1 MDNLTNQQINQGLY
15 RRLQAGSLY
24 APYMPASDCSSKL
37 LGRGDTSFAITNMAA
52 TARKYQHHTKLLT
65 LRFFSS
71 YKSLYSL
78 CSALHQFLFWHF
90 QYAIDGDAQML
101 RSPACSWASRHS
113 GIDCKSYSIFG
124 STVLLNL
131 GIKHYMRRIVQP
143 SHPDGY
149 THVYLVIPKNQ
160 KTASLNSGY
169 YVIDGTINTEKELPY
184 LKHDDI
190 LMSSSANQ
198 ITGTSLAAPATPD
211 LTDDVGAEL
220 SGLLNQSYQ
229 VSKDISQTSEAYLK
243 QEKINKVNA
252 IGGAA
257 SALATAVLAVGVKTA
272 VISNAVP
279 GIGTIIGLCIAAVT
293 AVVALAIMLW
303 GNPCKGAFYTSD
315 FINENL
321 KTGFYEPFKNAMES
335 VRNKLAQGLETV
347 AISDLNSIIREI
359 DLGIAHY
366 RHECQV
372 HNQKCSTDT
381 LQSYSDFVD
390 EIKAA
395 VDNMVKMLVA
405 KLSENFEVQIIN
417 KPAPTS
423 QRSWYFIVPAA
434 KDVTTATYR
443 YIQVSSKQSLQGVYP
458 YDAPVP
464 FTQWLNSTA
473 QTIQVKY
480 GLPAA
485 NAYRSE
491 MQTFES
497 RITAIRQNVWLP
509 VDVRVLQEEP
519 LRKLQHQLYQKYD
532 QEYRQQ
538 LVEREKAQLE
548 AYRQANTDFWK
559 GLKELRAQRLNDE
572 RNSHENLRKI
582 ATQEANKRLGLE
594 DKKLLNLALLGAL
607 GIGIIYSMK
616 N

>member
-1 MDNLTNQQINQGLY
+1 
-15 RRLQAGSLY
+15 
-24 APYMPASDCSSKL
+24 
-37 LGRGDTSFAITNMAA
+37 
-52 TARKYQHHTKLLT
+52 
-65 LRFFSS
+65 
-71 YKSLYSL
+71 
-78 CSALHQFLFWHF
+78 
-90 QYAIDGDAQML
+90 
-101 RSPACSWASRHS
+101 
-113 GIDCKSYSIFG
+113 
-124 STVLLNL
+124 
-131 GIKHYMRRIVQP
+131 
-143 SHPDGY
+143 
-149 THVYLVIPKNQ
+149 
-160 KTASLNSGY
+160 
-169 YVIDGTINTEKELPY
+169 
-184 LKHDDI
+184 
-190 LMSSSANQ
+190 MSSSANQ
-198 ITGTSLAAPATPD
+198 LTGTSLAAPATLD
-211 LTDDVGAEL
+211 LTDDVSAEL

-303 GNPCKGAFYTSD
+303 GNPCGGAFYTSD

-359 DLGIAHY
+359 DLGVAHY

-458 YDAPVP
+458 YDAPLS

-509 VDVRVLQEEP
+509 VDVRVIQEEP

-538 LVEREKAQLE
+538 LIEREKAQLE

-559 GLKELRAQRLNDE
+559 GLQELRAQRLNDE